1 MTNYNQILKLITVLS
16 LSLHEI
22 VGQTETCD
30 QETADLGDIGAGSAL
45 AGLNV
50 MDPDSGCTTVM
61 KGDITV
67 TCDLS
72 VKDTLNQCLD
82 KGGSHHL
89 LHLEYVC
96 NKLSLDAKNI
106 PMCVGASCNIDD
118 MTSTASAK
126 EKMDKQIGDNISKY
140 FSVDDKCGT
149 KTFDVTKSTPATKNT
164 SGESTNNDSNSDS
177 NSDSNNKNTDT
188 NTNTNTHTN
197 TNNNNNNSS
206 SLGNPSIHLNTLI
219 CFVFMAAR
227 LIVMTV

>member
-118 MTSTASAK
+118 MISTPSAK
-126 EKMDKQIGDNISKY
+126 EEMDEKIGAGISN
-140 FSVDDKCGT
+140 FISVDDKCGT
-149 KTFDVTKSTPATKNT
+149 KKFDVTQSTPATNNT
-164 SGESTNNDSNSDS
+164 SGECT
-177 NSDSNNKNTDT
+177 
-188 NTNTNTHTN
+188 
-197 TNNNNNNSS
+197 
-206 SLGNPSIHLNTLI
+206 SIHFNTLI
-219 CFVFMAAR
+219 CFVFMAAP
-227 LIVMTV
+227 LILMTV

>member
-140 FSVDDKCGT
+140 KITVDDKCGT
-149 KTFDVTKSTPATKNT
+149 KKFDVTQSTPATKNT
-164 SGESTNNDSNSDS
+164 SGEGTNNDSNSVTTKD
-177 NSDSNNKNTDT
+177 
-188 NTNTNTHTN
+188 
-197 TNNNNNNSS
+197 NNNNNNS
-206 SLGNPSIHLNTLI
+206 SLGNPSIHFNTLI
-219 CFVFMAAR
+219 CFVFMTAR